1 MDVVVVVVVVVV
13 VEEEETLLLVVR
25 DVGVLAIDVPL
36 LILTT
41 VIGLPHGRMLDNGC
55 VVDEG
60 DEWLM
65 MMRLVHAGFF
75 SLPMMCGG
83 QERDRRCRVVFCH
96 QQQHQ
101 SNGLVWRFFSPHHC
115 N

>member
-1 MDVVVVVVVVVV
+1 MDVVVVVVVV
-13 VEEEETLLLVVR
+13 EEETLLLVVR

-55 VVDEG
+55 VADEG

-75 SLPMMCGG
+75 SLPMMCEVRK
-83 QERDRRCRVVFCH
+83 EREEVPRRRLLPPAST
-96 QQQHQ
+96 HQ
-101 SNGLVWRFFSPHHC
+101 SNGLVWRFSLRHHC